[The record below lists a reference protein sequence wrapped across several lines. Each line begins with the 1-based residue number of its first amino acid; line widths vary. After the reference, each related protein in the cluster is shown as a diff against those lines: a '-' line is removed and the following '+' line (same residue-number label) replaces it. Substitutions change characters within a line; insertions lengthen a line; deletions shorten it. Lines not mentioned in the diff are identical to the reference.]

1 MRRNE
6 YIDTENCREISKGN
20 WRREEKRNVTRKI
33 SRKKKLSGE
42 ENYLKRRGRK
52 K

>member
-20 WRREEKRNVTRKI
+20 WRREEKRNVTRKM
-33 SRKKKLSGE
+33 SRENNLSGE
-42 ENYLKRRGRK
+42 ENDLKRRERK